1 MTANQITIKYKCGH
15 TSSYTSRGDAITP
28 DSLKMLCEV
37 CQYQQLIE
45 ATRGELKS
53 SLAEANEDINDT
65 LGGMVANMQSKIAA
79 DFERLKLDTILNLDD
94 METQMALAFAKL
106 DKLVKSMENEAD
118 ESACVVV
125 EYVKD
130 TIL

>member
-1 MTANQITIKYKCGH
+1 
-15 TSSYTSRGDAITP
+15 
-28 DSLKMLCEV
+28 
-37 CQYQQLIE
+37 
-45 ATRGELKS
+45 
-53 SLAEANEDINDT
+53 LAEANEDINDT